1 VIDIS
6 FTDKGFDLEVD
17 RSDSSSVV
25 GNVGTVL
32 LCPKYAG
39 SRGNGSV
46 TEKLV
51 SMRTIVVNGGLL
63 FGSS

>member
-1 VIDIS
+1 MIDIS

-25 GNVGTVL
+25 GKVGTVL
-32 LCPKYAG
+32 LCTQYAG
-39 SRGNGSV
+39 FRGNGSV

-51 SMRTIVVNGGLL
+51 SMRTIVVNVGLF